1 MTFTRT
7 DIVERIKAMPFRP
20 FRLRL
25 RDGRVLNVGESNDL
39 WAGLSGWLV
48 YDSGRND
55 LAFSDVQS
63 VIAVEERR
71 ASKSSRR

>member
-7 DIVERIKAMPFRP
+7 DIVERIRAKPFRP

-25 RDGRVLNVGESNDL
+25 RDGRVLNVRESDDL

-63 VIAVEERR
+63 VVAVEARR
-71 ASKSSRR
+71 SRKASR